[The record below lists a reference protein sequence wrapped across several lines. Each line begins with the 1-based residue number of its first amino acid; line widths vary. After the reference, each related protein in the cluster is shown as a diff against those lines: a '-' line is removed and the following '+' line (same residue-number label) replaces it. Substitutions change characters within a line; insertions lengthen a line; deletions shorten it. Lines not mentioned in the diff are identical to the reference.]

1 MATTSFR
8 AGESISAG
16 QAVYVTASGF
26 LYKASAG
33 NYTQAS
39 VAGVAIDNGT
49 SGSLVRVQS
58 DAIYSDFSGLTPGD
72 YRYLSILT
80 SGQLVSYS
88 GWAVEL
94 NSTSLSGAYL
104 TNLGRSIS
112 TTSVEVEIQPPIFV
126 SNPV

>member
-26 LYKASAG
+26 LHKASAG
-33 NYTQAS
+33 NFTQAS

-58 DAIYSDFSGLTPGD
+58 DAVYSSFSGLTPGD
-72 YRYLSILT
+72 YRFLSILT

-88 GWAVEL
+88 GWATEL
-94 NSTSLSGAYL
+94 NSTVLSGAYL
-104 TNLGRSIS
+104 TNIGRSVS
-112 TTSVEVEIQPPIFV
+112 TTSVDVEIQPPIFV
-126 SNPV
+126 RNPI

>member
-58 DAIYSDFSGLTPGD
+58 DAIYADFSGLTPGD

-80 SGQLVSYS
+80 SGQIVSYS

-112 TTSVEVEIQPPIFV
+112 ATSVEVEIQPPIFV

>member
-16 QAVYVTASGF
+16 HAVYVTASGF

-33 NYTQAS
+33 TQTQAS
-39 VAGVAIDNGT
+39 VAGVAIDNGV

-58 DAIYSDFSGLTPGD
+58 DALYPNYSGLTVND
-72 YRYLSILT
+72 YRFLSILS

-88 GWAVEL
+88 SWSAEL
-94 NSTSLSGAYL
+94 SGTTLSGAYL
-104 TNLGRSIS
+104 TNVGRSVS
-112 TTSVEVEIQPPIFV
+112 TSGVDIEIQPPIFV
-126 SNPV
+126 LRPV

>member
-26 LYKASAG
+26 LHKASAG
-33 NYTQAS
+33 NFTQAS

-58 DAIYSDFSGLTPGD
+58 DAVYSSFAGLTPGN

-88 GWAVEL
+88 DWAVEL
-94 NSTSLSGAYL
+94 NSTALSGAYL
-104 TNLGRSIS
+104 TNVGRSVS
-112 TTSVEVEIQPPIFV
+112 LTSVDVEIQPPIFV
-126 SNPV
+126 RNPV

>member
-16 QAVYVTASGF
+16 HAVYVTASGF

-39 VAGVAIDNGT
+39 VAGVAIDNGV

-58 DAIYSDFSGLTPGD
+58 DAIYSNFAGLTPGD

-94 NSTSLSGAYL
+94 NSTSLSGAFL

>member
-26 LYKASAG
+26 LYRASAS

-39 VAGVAIDNGT
+39 VAGVAIDNGA

-58 DAIYSDFSGLTPGD
+58 DAVYSSFSGLTPGD
-72 YRYLSILT
+72 YRFLSILT

-94 NSTSLSGAYL
+94 NSTALSGAFL
-104 TNLGRSIS
+104 TNVGRSTS
-112 TTSVEVEIQPPIFV
+112 TTSVDVEIQPPIFV
-126 SNPV
+126 RNPV

>member
-26 LYKASAG
+26 LHKASAG
-33 NYTQAS
+33 NFTQAS

-58 DAIYSDFSGLTPGD
+58 DAVYSSFSGLTPGD
-72 YRYLSILT
+72 YRFLSILT

-88 GWAVEL
+88 SWAAEL
-94 NSTSLSGAYL
+94 NSTVLSGAYL
-104 TNLGRSIS
+104 TNIGRSVS
-112 TTSVEVEIQPPIFV
+112 MTSVDVEIQPPIFV
-126 SNPV
+126 RNPI

>member
-26 LYKASAG
+26 LHKASAG
-33 NYTQAS
+33 NFTQAS

-58 DAIYSDFSGLTPGD
+58 DAVYSSFSGLTPGD
-72 YRYLSILT
+72 YRFLSILT

-88 GWAVEL
+88 GWAAEL
-94 NSTSLSGAYL
+94 NSIVLSGAYL
-104 TNLGRSIS
+104 TNIGRSVS
-112 TTSVEVEIQPPIFV
+112 TTSVDVEIQPPIFV
-126 SNPV
+126 RNPI